1 MGRERTY
8 RTVAYRERASSL
20 PQPQYVYARETLA
33 GADTAKALTMDEALG
48 SGHFFTV

>member
-20 PQPQYVYARETLA
+20 PSRNTSTRANTCRR
-33 GADTAKALTMDEALG
+33 DTAKALTMDEALG